1 MVPADDKALRKGI
14 DQVNPGARAVLINS
28 VFGALRAEYFR
39 DELYELFTHPTYFP
53 QLLNRRPC
61 LLVGGRGTGKTTV
74 LKSLSYE
81 GQARLHP
88 GTPISDWSFV
98 GLYWRVDTSVVRAF
112 DGPELRQDR
121 WSKLFTHYVNLTLVQ
136 LLLDFRDWHTGEIDA
151 SHQVDSASLE
161 RAATALGIEPTR
173 SFEHFRRGVED
184 ALLRLETA
192 VNNLS
197 PDSLPS
203 TSILGRPLQ
212 YLIQALNADSSLR
225 QKTYFFL
232 VDEYENL
239 SDHQQR
245 VMNTLIK
252 HSGDHQYTF
261 KVGVREMGHRE
272 RSTINP
278 DEQLIDP
285 ADYAHI
291 EIADRFNDSS
301 FADFSRKVCES
312 RLGRLRH
319 GFAVLDTVD
328 ELFPSLSEEAEALKL
343 GVEDTNKMTRSTLV
357 SSSASEEEL
366 AAFDSLSPLSAYMVS
381 YWAESQRQSPIACLR
396 EAIENS
402 AGWTTRLA
410 NYQHAML
417 YTIRRKKRG
426 TSKYYTGWTTYTKLA
441 DGNIR
446 YLLQLVHEALQLQLK
461 DHDDLSSALS
471 VEVQTR
477 AATSIGGRVV
487 EQLQGLAANGGD
499 LTRLVLGL
507 GRIFGVM
514 ASQPYGH
521 TPEVSQFRVKGNPDS
536 EVEDLLRSAVM
547 HLAVRRFPTDKM
559 ASASGQIKDYSYQL
573 HPIFAPFFVF
583 SYRSKRRM
591 DINPRDIQNLVSDPT
606 KTIPDILRRSQREI
620 DQDLPPQL
628 SLFRGFFNELD

>member
-1 MVPADDKALRKGI
+1 MVSADGEELGEQQKRLTAGERAL
-14 DQVNPGARAVLINS
+14 LLNS

-61 LLVGGRGTGKTTV
+61 MLVGGRGTGKTTV

-81 GQARLHP
+81 GQARLHKNHAVA
-88 GTPISDWSFV
+88 DWSFV

-112 DGPELRQDR
+112 DGPELSQDR

-136 LLLDFRDWHTGEIDA
+136 KILDFRDWHAGSMD
-151 SHQVDSASLE
+151 SGLQVDTSNLE

-173 SFEHFRRGVED
+173 SFEELRSGVSD
-184 ALLRLETA
+184 ALLRLESA
-192 VNNLS
+192 VNNLA
-197 PDSLPS
+197 PDLLPA

-212 YLIQALNADSSLR
+212 YLIQALNADPTLR

-252 HSGDHQYTF
+252 HAGDHQYTF

-272 RSTINP
+272 RSTINA

-285 ADYAHI
+285 ADYASI
-291 EIADRFNDSS
+291 DIAERFNDSS
-301 FADFSRKVCES
+301 FADFSRQVCEN
-312 RLGRLRH
+312 RLERLRG

-328 ELFPSLSEEAEALKL
+328 ELFPSLGEEAEALKL
-343 GVEDTNKMTRSTLV
+343 GVEGVNRATRSILEQTG
-357 SSSASEEEL
+357 ASEAEL
-366 AAFDSLSPLSAYMVS
+366 AEFDSLSPMSAYLVA
-381 YWAESQRQSPIACLR
+381 YWAESQGTKPVETLR
-396 EAIENS
+396 EAISNS
-402 AGWTTRLA
+402 AAWTIRLT

-417 YTIRRKKRG
+417 YTIRRGKRG
-426 TSKYYTGWTTYTKLA
+426 TSKYYTGWTTYAKLA

-446 YLLQLVHEALQLQLK
+446 YLLQLVHEALQLQLQK
-461 DHDDLSSALS
+461 YEDLSAPLSA
-471 VEVQTR
+471 EVQTR
-477 AATSIGGRVV
+477 AATAIGGRVV

-514 ASQPYGH
+514 AAQPHGH
-521 TPEVSQFRVKGNPDS
+521 TPEVSQFRVKGNPGS
-536 EVEDLLRSAVM
+536 EIEDLMRSAVM

-591 DINPRDIQNLVSDPT
+591 DVTPTDIQDLVRNPT
-606 KTIPDILRRSQREI
+606 KTIPQILRRSQRQLEM
-620 DQDLPPQL
+620 DLPPQL
-628 SLFRGFFNELD
+628 SLFRGFFNETD